1 MADLLSTQRAPLVV
15 TDADGEHQ
23 PIIPFSISLSG
34 EAGVVSLSQLYGN
47 GQIDVIAQ
55 APGTASI
62 DVTLPG
68 FAPASLLVTVTEPD
82 GEEPGTLIL
91 TLGTPVPK

>member
-1 MADLLSTQRAPLVV
+1 MGDLLTTQRAPLVV
-15 TDADGEHQ
+15 TDGEN
-23 PIIPFSISLSG
+23 PVPLIPFSITLSG

>member
-1 MADLLSTQRAPLVV
+1 MADLTTEQRAPLIV
-15 TDADGEHQ
+15 TDSEGVHV

-47 GQIDVIAQ
+47 GQLDVIAQ
-55 APGTASI
+55 APGIASI
-62 DVTLPG
+62 DVTIPG
-68 FAPASLLVTVTEPD
+68 FAPASLTVTVIEAE

-91 TLGTPVPK
+91 VLGAPVPK